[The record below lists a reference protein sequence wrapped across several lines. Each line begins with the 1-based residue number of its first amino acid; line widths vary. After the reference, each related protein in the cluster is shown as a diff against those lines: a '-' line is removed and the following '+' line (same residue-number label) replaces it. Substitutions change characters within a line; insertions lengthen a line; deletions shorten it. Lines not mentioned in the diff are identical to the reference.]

1 MFIISLHAAF
11 YNIDAVLNPE
21 DERIE
26 LMMEEV

>member
-21 DERIE
+21 DERTD